1 MLARIIP
8 TRIHGVL
15 DYLTGA
21 LFLVLPRL
29 LGWSQSATWLISI
42 LGVSVL
48 VYSLLTRY
56 ELGAIKFIPM
66 PVHLVLDILGGLV
79 LIAAPFFFL
88 NEENSVTT
96 WYLILGVFELGAALL
111 SETRPY
117 ETTSVGQGGAVGVY
131 DPDVRS

>member
-21 LFLVLPRL
+21 LFLILPRL

-88 NEENSVTT
+88 DEENSVTT

-117 ETTSVGQGGAVGVY
+117 
-131 DPDVRS
+131 